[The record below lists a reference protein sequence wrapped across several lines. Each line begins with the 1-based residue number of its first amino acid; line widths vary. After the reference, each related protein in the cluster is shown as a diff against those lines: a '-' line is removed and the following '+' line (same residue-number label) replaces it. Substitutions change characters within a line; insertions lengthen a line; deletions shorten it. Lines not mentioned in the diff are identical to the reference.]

1 MFTGIVQDIGEI
13 TSIIP
18 REGDVVIE
26 IALKRIDSAAI
37 RIGDSVSVAGACLTV
52 VNRREDRLF
61 FDVSRETLART
72 LMGQWR
78 PGVKVNVE
86 LAMSGSDR
94 FGGHMVSGHIDGK
107 GRLVSCS
114 ESARS
119 TRMVFEGEKEIAPY
133 VAEKGSITIDG
144 VSLTVNSVSDEPSLV
159 RFEVNLVPHTLSVT
173 TLGSLGPD
181 DRVHLE
187 VDLVARYL
195 HRMMNVQ

>member
-13 TSIIP
+13 ASIIP
-18 REGDVVIE
+18 REGDVAIE
-26 IALKRIDSAAI
+26 IALREIDSGAI

-52 VNRREDRLF
+52 VARREDRLF
-61 FDVSRETLART
+61 FDVSKETLART

-107 GRLVSCS
+107 GRLVNCY

-119 TRMVFEGEKEIAPY
+119 TRMVFEGGKEIAPY
-133 VAEKGSITIDG
+133 IAEKGSITIDG
-144 VSLTVNSVSDEPSLV
+144 VSLTVNSVSDEPSSV
-159 RFEVNLVPHTLSVT
+159 RFEVNLVPHTLSAT
-173 TLGSLGPD
+173 TLGNLDTD

-187 VDLVARYL
+187 VDLIARYL
-195 HRMMNVQ
+195 HRMMTAQ

>member
-1 MFTGIVQDIGEI
+1 
-13 TSIIP
+13 
-18 REGDVVIE
+18 
-26 IALKRIDSAAI
+26 
-37 RIGDSVSVAGACLTV
+37 
-52 VNRREDRLF
+52 
-61 FDVSRETLART
+61 
-72 LMGQWR
+72 MGQWR
-78 PGVKVNVE
+78 PGIKVNVE

-107 GRLVSCS
+107 GRLVSRY

-119 TRMVFEGEKEIAPY
+119 TSMVFEGEKEIAPF

-144 VSLTVNSVSDEPSLV
+144 VSLTVNSVSDEPSSV

-173 TLGSLGPD
+173 TLGNLDTD

-187 VDLVARYL
+187 VDLIARYL

>member
-1 MFTGIVQDIGEI
+1 MFTGIVQDVGEI
-13 TSIIP
+13 ASIIP
-18 REGDVVIE
+18 REGDVAIE
-26 IALKRIDSAAI
+26 ITLREIDGGAI

-52 VNRREDRLF
+52 VNLREDRLF
-61 FDVSRETLART
+61 FDVSRETLGRT

-78 PGVKVNVE
+78 PGIKVNVE

-107 GRLVSCS
+107 GRLVSRY

-119 TRMVFEGEKEIAPY
+119 TRMVFEGEKEIAPF

-144 VSLTVNSVSDEPSLV
+144 VSLTVNSVSDEPASV

-173 TLGSLGPD
+173 TLGNLD
-181 DRVHLE
+181 TEDRVHLE
-187 VDLVARYL
+187 VDLIARYL

>member
-1 MFTGIVQDIGEI
+1 MFTGIVQDVGEI
-13 TSIIP
+13 ASIIP
-18 REGDVVIE
+18 REGDVAIE
-26 IALKRIDSAAI
+26 ITLREIDGGAI

-52 VNRREDRLF
+52 VNFREDRLF
-61 FDVSRETLART
+61 FDVSRETLGRT

-78 PGVKVNVE
+78 PGIKVNVE

-107 GRLVSCS
+107 GRLVSRY

-119 TRMVFEGEKEIAPY
+119 TRMVFEGEKEIAPF

-144 VSLTVNSVSDEPSLV
+144 VSLTVNSVSDEPSSV

-173 TLGSLGPD
+173 TLGNLDTD

-187 VDLVARYL
+187 ADLIARYL

>member
-1 MFTGIVQDIGEI
+1 MFTGIVQDVGEI
-13 TSIIP
+13 ASIIP
-18 REGDVVIE
+18 REGDVAIE
-26 IALKRIDSAAI
+26 ITLREIDGGAI
-37 RIGDSVSVAGACLTV
+37 RIGDSVSVAGECLTV
-52 VNRREDRLF
+52 VNLREDRLF
-61 FDVSRETLART
+61 FDVSRETLGRT

-78 PGVKVNVE
+78 PGIKVNVE

-107 GRLVSCS
+107 GRLVSRY

-119 TRMVFEGEKEIAPY
+119 TRMVFEGEKEIAPF

-144 VSLTVNSVSDEPSLV
+144 VSLTVNSVSDEPASV

-173 TLGSLGPD
+173 TLGNLDTD

-187 VDLVARYL
+187 VDLIARYL

>member
-1 MFTGIVQDIGEI
+1 MFTGIVQDVGEI
-13 TSIIP
+13 ASIIP
-18 REGDVVIE
+18 REGDVAIE
-26 IALKRIDSAAI
+26 VTLREIDGSAI

-52 VNRREDRLF
+52 VNFREDRLF
-61 FDVSRETLART
+61 FDVSRETLGRT

-78 PGVKVNVE
+78 PGIKVNVE

-107 GRLVSCS
+107 GRLVSRY

-119 TRMVFEGEKEIAPY
+119 TRMVFEGEKEIAPF

-144 VSLTVNSVSDEPSLV
+144 VSLTVNSVSDAPASV
-159 RFEVNLVPHTLSVT
+159 RFEVNLVPHTLSAT
-173 TLGSLGPD
+173 TLGNLDTD

-187 VDLVARYL
+187 ADLIARYL

>member
-26 IALKRIDSAAI
+26 IALKQIDSAAI

-119 TRMVFEGEKEIAPY
+119 TRMVLEGEKEIAPY

>member
-144 VSLTVNSVSDEPSLV
+144 VSLTVNSVSDEPALV

-173 TLGSLGPD
+173 TLGNLDPD

-187 VDLVARYL
+187 VDLIARYL

>member
-13 TSIIP
+13 ASIVP
-18 REGDVVIE
+18 REGDVAIE
-26 IALKRIDSAAI
+26 IALREIDSGAI

-52 VNRREDRLF
+52 VARREDRLF
-61 FDVSRETLART
+61 FDVSKETLART

-107 GRLVSCS
+107 GRLVNCY

-119 TRMVFEGEKEIAPY
+119 TRMVFEGGKEIAPY
-133 VAEKGSITIDG
+133 IAEKGSITIDG
-144 VSLTVNSVSDEPSLV
+144 VSLTVNSVSDEPSSV
-159 RFEVNLVPHTLSVT
+159 RFEVNLVPHTLSAT
-173 TLGSLGPD
+173 TLGNLDTD

-187 VDLVARYL
+187 VDLIARYL
-195 HRMMNVQ
+195 HRMMTAQ

>member
-1 MFTGIVQDIGEI
+1 MFTGIVQDVGEI
-13 TSIIP
+13 ASIIP
-18 REGDVVIE
+18 REGDVAIE
-26 IALKRIDSAAI
+26 ITLREIDGSAI

-52 VNRREDRLF
+52 VILREDRLF
-61 FDVSRETLART
+61 FDVSRETLGRT

-78 PGVKVNVE
+78 PGIKVNVE

-107 GRLVSCS
+107 GRLVSRY

-119 TRMVFEGEKEIAPY
+119 TRMVFAGEKEIAPF

-144 VSLTVNSVSDEPSLV
+144 VSLTVNSVSDAPASV

-173 TLGSLGPD
+173 TLGNLDTD

-187 VDLVARYL
+187 VDLIARYL

>member
-26 IALKRIDSAAI
+26 IALKQIDSAAI

>member
-1 MFTGIVQDIGEI
+1 MFTGIVQDVGEI
-13 TSIIP
+13 ASIIP
-18 REGDVVIE
+18 REGDVAIE
-26 IALKRIDSAAI
+26 ITLREIDGSAI

-52 VNRREDRLF
+52 VNLREDRLF
-61 FDVSRETLART
+61 FDVSRETLGRT

-78 PGVKVNVE
+78 PGIKVNVE

-107 GRLVSCS
+107 GRLVSRY

-119 TRMVFEGEKEIAPY
+119 TRMVFEGEKEIAPF

-144 VSLTVNSVSDEPSLV
+144 VSLTVNSVSDEPSSV

-173 TLGSLGPD
+173 TLGNLDTD

-187 VDLVARYL
+187 ADLIARYL

>member
-1 MFTGIVQDIGEI
+1 VFTGIVQDIGEI

-26 IALKRIDSAAI
+26 IALKQIDSAAI

-52 VNRREDRLF
+52 VNLREDRLF

-78 PGVKVNVE
+78 PGVKVNLE

-94 FGGHMVSGHIDGK
+94 FGGHIVSGHIDGK

>member
-13 TSIIP
+13 TSITP
-18 REGDVVIE
+18 REGDVAIE
-26 IALKRIDSAAI
+26 IALKQIDSGAI

-52 VNRREDRLF
+52 VERREDRLF

-72 LMGQWR
+72 LMDQWC
-78 PGVKVNVE
+78 PGVKVNLE

-119 TRMVFEGEKEIAPY
+119 TRMVFEGGKEIAPY

-144 VSLTVNSVSDEPSLV
+144 VSLTVNSVSDEPALV

-173 TLGSLGPD
+173 TLGNLDPD

-187 VDLVARYL
+187 VDLIARYL

>member
-1 MFTGIVQDIGEI
+1 MFTGIVQDVGEI
-13 TSIIP
+13 ASIIP
-18 REGDVVIE
+18 REGDVAIE
-26 IALKRIDSAAI
+26 VTLREIDGSAI

-52 VNRREDRLF
+52 VNFREDRLF
-61 FDVSRETLART
+61 FDVSRETLGRT

-78 PGVKVNVE
+78 PGIKVNVE

-107 GRLVSCS
+107 GRLVSRY

-119 TRMVFEGEKEIAPY
+119 TRMVFEGEKEIAPF

-144 VSLTVNSVSDEPSLV
+144 VSLTVNSVSDEPALV

-173 TLGSLGPD
+173 TLGNLDTD

>member
-13 TSIIP
+13 TSITP
-18 REGDVVIE
+18 REGDVAIE
-26 IALKRIDSAAI
+26 IALKQIDSGAI

-52 VNRREDRLF
+52 VERREDRLF

-72 LMGQWR
+72 LMDQWR
-78 PGVKVNVE
+78 PGVKVNLE
-86 LAMSGSDR
+86 LAMGGSDR

-119 TRMVFEGEKEIAPY
+119 TRMVFEGGKEIAPY

-144 VSLTVNSVSDEPSLV
+144 VSLTVNSVSDEPALV

-173 TLGSLGPD
+173 TLGNLDPD

-187 VDLVARYL
+187 VDLIARYL

>member
-1 MFTGIVQDIGEI
+1 MFTGIVQDVGEI
-13 TSIIP
+13 ASIIP
-18 REGDVVIE
+18 REGDVAIE
-26 IALKRIDSAAI
+26 ITLREIDGGAI

-52 VNRREDRLF
+52 VNLREDRLF
-61 FDVSRETLART
+61 FDVSRETLGRT

-78 PGVKVNVE
+78 PGIKVNVE

-107 GRLVSCS
+107 GRLVSRY

-119 TRMVFEGEKEIAPY
+119 TRMVFEGEKEIAPF

-144 VSLTVNSVSDEPSLV
+144 VSLTVNSVSDEPASV

-173 TLGSLGPD
+173 TLGNLDTD

-187 VDLVARYL
+187 ADLIARYL

>member
-13 TSIIP
+13 ASIIP
-18 REGDVVIE
+18 REGDVAIE
-26 IALKRIDSAAI
+26 IALREIDSGAI
-37 RIGDSVSVAGACLTV
+37 HIGDSVSVAGACLTV
-52 VNRREDRLF
+52 VDRREDRLF
-61 FDVSRETLART
+61 FDVSKETLART

-107 GRLVSCS
+107 GRLVNCY

-119 TRMVFEGEKEIAPY
+119 TRMVFEGGKEIAPY
-133 VAEKGSITIDG
+133 IAEKGSITIDG
-144 VSLTVNSVSDEPSLV
+144 VSLTVNSVSDEPSSV
-159 RFEVNLVPHTLSVT
+159 RFEVNLVPHTLSAT
-173 TLGSLGPD
+173 TLGNLDTD

-187 VDLVARYL
+187 VDLIARYL
-195 HRMMNVQ
+195 HRMMTAQ

>member
-26 IALKRIDSAAI
+26 IALKQIDSAAI
-37 RIGDSVSVAGACLTV
+37 RIGESVSVAGACLTV

-173 TLGSLGPD
+173 TLGNLGPD

>member
-1 MFTGIVQDIGEI
+1 MD
-13 TSIIP
+13 
-18 REGDVVIE
+18 
-26 IALKRIDSAAI
+26 
-37 RIGDSVSVAGACLTV
+37 
-52 VNRREDRLF
+52 
-61 FDVSRETLART
+61 
-72 LMGQWR
+72 QWR
-78 PGVKVNVE
+78 PGVKVNLE

-119 TRMVFEGEKEIAPY
+119 TRMVFEGGKEIAPY

-144 VSLTVNSVSDEPSLV
+144 VSLTVNSVSDEPALV

-173 TLGSLGPD
+173 TLGNLDPD

-187 VDLVARYL
+187 VDLIARYL

>member
-13 TSIIP
+13 TSITP
-18 REGDVVIE
+18 REGDVAIE
-26 IALKRIDSAAI
+26 IALKQIDSGAI

-72 LMGQWR
+72 LMDQWC
-78 PGVKVNVE
+78 PGVKVNLE

-119 TRMVFEGEKEIAPY
+119 TRMVFEGGKEIAPY

-144 VSLTVNSVSDEPSLV
+144 VSLTVNSVSDEPALV

-173 TLGSLGPD
+173 TLGNLDPD

-187 VDLVARYL
+187 VDLIARYL

>member
-1 MFTGIVQDIGEI
+1 MFTGIVQDIGAI
-13 TSIIP
+13 TSITP
-18 REGDVVIE
+18 REGDVAIE
-26 IALKRIDSAAI
+26 IALKQIDSGAI

-52 VNRREDRLF
+52 VERREDRLF

-72 LMGQWR
+72 LMDQWC
-78 PGVKVNVE
+78 PGVKVNLE

-144 VSLTVNSVSDEPSLV
+144 VSLTVNSVSDEPALV

-173 TLGSLGPD
+173 TLGNLDPD

-187 VDLVARYL
+187 VDLIARYL
-195 HRMMNVQ
+195 HRMLNVQ

>member
-13 TSIIP
+13 ASIVP
-18 REGDVVIE
+18 REGDVAIE
-26 IALKRIDSAAI
+26 IALREIDSGAI

-52 VNRREDRLF
+52 VARREDRLF
-61 FDVSRETLART
+61 FDVSKETLART

-94 FGGHMVSGHIDGK
+94 FGGHLVSGHIDGK
-107 GRLVSCS
+107 GRLVNCY

-119 TRMVFEGEKEIAPY
+119 TRMVFEGGKEIAPY
-133 VAEKGSITIDG
+133 IAEKGSITIDG
-144 VSLTVNSVSDEPSLV
+144 VSLTVNSVSDEPSSV
-159 RFEVNLVPHTLSVT
+159 RFEVNLVPHTLSAT
-173 TLGSLGPD
+173 TLGNLDTD

-187 VDLVARYL
+187 VDLIARYL
-195 HRMMNVQ
+195 HRMMTAQ

>member
-13 TSIIP
+13 TSITP
-18 REGDVVIE
+18 REGDVAIE
-26 IALKRIDSAAI
+26 IALKQIDRGAI

-52 VNRREDRLF
+52 VERREDRLF

-72 LMGQWR
+72 LMDQWR
-78 PGVKVNVE
+78 PGVKVNLE

-119 TRMVFEGEKEIAPY
+119 TRMVFEGGKEIAPY

-144 VSLTVNSVSDEPSLV
+144 VSLTVNSVSDEPALV

-173 TLGSLGPD
+173 TLGNLDPD

-187 VDLVARYL
+187 VDLIARYL